1 MAVIALASFS
11 GAPGVTTTAL
21 AMTFAWHRPALL
33 VEVDTAKTSSILP
46 GYLRGQF
53 GRDRGLTALAIAQ
66 QNNALTAA
74 EVMEQRIELAPDR
87 SVILGL
93 SSIVAAQSTTALW
106 SELGAT
112 LSTLDS
118 AGMDVIL
125 DVGRVSVRD
134 PRSSLLQIADS
145 VQVLLRPTL
154 PDIYTTAAQ
163 LTELR
168 DLLAQAG
175 HREYL
180 ELLLVDTP
188 LETWPRADIVKLTNV
203 DVSAE
208 IVHDPRSAAVYYAG
222 AEPSRKLTR
231 NSYTRSITTAADLI
245 RARVLKRQELI
256 GARPTRQETL
266 G

>member
-1 MAVIALASFS
+1 
-11 GAPGVTTTAL
+11 
-21 AMTFAWHRPALL
+21 MTFAWHRPALL

-145 VQVLLRPTL
+145 VQVLLRPTF
-154 PDIYTTAAQ
+154 
-163 LTELR
+163 LTS
-168 DLLAQAG
+168 
-175 HREYL
+175 
-180 ELLLVDTP
+180 TP
-188 LETWPRADIVKLTNV
+188 PQ
-203 DVSAE
+203 
-208 IVHDPRSAAVYYAG
+208 RS
-222 AEPSRKLTR
+222 
-231 NSYTRSITTAADLI
+231 
-245 RARVLKRQELI
+245 
-256 GARPTRQETL
+256 
-266 G
+266 

>member
-21 AMTFAWHRPALL
+21 ATTFAWHRPALL
-33 VEVDTAKTSSILP
+33 VEVDTAKSSSILP

-53 GRDRGLTALAIAQ
+53 GRDRGLTSLAIAQ

-74 EVMEQRIELAPDR
+74 EVMEQRIEIGPDR

-106 SELGAT
+106 DDLGTT

-125 DVGRVSVRD
+125 DMGRLSLRD
-134 PRSSLLQIADS
+134 ARSALLQIADS

-168 DLLAQAG
+168 ELLAQAG
-175 HREYL
+175 HREHL

-188 LETWPRADIVKLTNV
+188 LEKWPRADIAKLTNV
-203 DVSAE
+203 NVSAE

-222 AEPSRKLTR
+222 AEPARNMSR

-245 RARVLKRQELI
+245 RAGILKRAESL